1 MLSSVTLMLALSGQF
16 GVVVAAA
23 AAVVV
28 DSSCYYT
35 SYRNQSGVAGDF
47 GCDVCV
53 DCSAVVA
60 AAALMVT
67 AVAQTVPVGHYH
79 RRRWSYQM

>member
-1 MLSSVTLMLALSGQF
+1 MLVLSGQF
-16 GVVVAAA
+16 VVVVVAAAA

-35 SYRNQSGVAGDF
+35 SYRNQLDVAGDF
-47 GCDVCV
+47 GCDVG
-53 DCSAVVA
+53 VVV

-67 AVAQTVPVGHYH
+67 TVAQTVPVGHYH
-79 RRRWSYQM
+79 RLWWSYQM